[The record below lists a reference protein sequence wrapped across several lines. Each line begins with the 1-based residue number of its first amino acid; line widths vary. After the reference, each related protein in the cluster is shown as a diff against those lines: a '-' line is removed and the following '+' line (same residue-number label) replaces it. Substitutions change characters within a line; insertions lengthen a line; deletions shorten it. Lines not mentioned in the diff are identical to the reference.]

1 MELYFLPP
9 KKKKRLSIYN
19 TKMFVV
25 DTDDTIIIVSM
36 LLIDNLVF
44 ELETDNRKSGSM
56 FNS

>member
-1 MELYFLPP
+1 
-9 KKKKRLSIYN
+9 
-19 TKMFVV
+19 MFVV